1 MPIPLQYQYMHGT
14 ESGKSLQLKMG
25 KVDEKEARNKKEARN
40 RAPVPDTN
48 LSTY

>member
-1 MPIPLQYQYMHGT
+1 MHGT

-40 RAPVPDTN
+40 RAPVIIPVGR
-48 LSTY
+48 SHSSGEW